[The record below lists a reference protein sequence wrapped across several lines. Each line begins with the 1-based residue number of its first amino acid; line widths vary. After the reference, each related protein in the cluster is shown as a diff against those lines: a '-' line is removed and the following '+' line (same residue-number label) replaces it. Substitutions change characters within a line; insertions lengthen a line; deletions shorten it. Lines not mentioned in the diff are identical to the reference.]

1 MKLSYRFAIASV
13 VILFSLTVFPAIP
26 MPLDSGGVVSASD
39 EQVSSSTNSVRPSNV
54 TSAVEPAEPPVE
66 GVRGI
71 SPATKDR
78 NEQQHFVAIAKENA
92 SINTSE
98 LSIFAEVGTI
108 TTSRAEMILPSQNIS
123 AVQDLDWVK
132 RVQKQRFGNVPNSY
146 AATVQNISSIEAEKI
161 HQNGINGDNVK
172 IGFIGYG
179 PYISNVPYEE
189 QVVNT
194 RNFKQDVS
202 LPSQAEPEHDTAA
215 LEQVSEMAPQ
225 SDFYITAIRSQ
236 TDFGRAV
243 EYLTNKNV
251 DVILTEVTYNVAP
264 GDGTGYVAQKVNQ
277 ATSSGVTVVTP
288 AGNGRAG
295 HYEGN
300 FYNPDAG
307 TDSFHNFEGEDE
319 LNRIGGGG
327 NEVNGE
333 YRFTITWSDFDSNF
347 QSNYDLYIY
356 NERTE
361 EYAASSHAIDY
372 YPQTS
377 AEIVSYETDGYEP
390 ISLVIYHRAGDSVDN
405 VEIHGGNRYGY
416 YPLEYNVPEGSIVPP
431 ATAQSAVSVG
441 AYNTP
446 NEQVAIYSNQ
456 GPIGSRSGIT
466 VTGYS
471 HLSSEYYNDGF
482 GGTSGA
488 APYVAGTA
496 GLMNDKSSNLS
507 PQNTKSTIRETADY
521 LPQSSQRVG
530 GGLVD
535 ATAAVR
541 AVSTSQ
547 PSNFD
552 IEIDSTN
559 APIRAGERLEVTATV
574 ENTGDKLATKDVE
587 LSLPVSNVA
596 SRIDSAS
603 LTLDGGESQ
612 TTTLSVSTSADD
624 NGTPTIEVS
633 TPDDSVTQ
641 GVIINE
647 QSATVEITNVS
658 FTPTEISGDP
668 VSEHEITVKI
678 NNISADGSED
688 EFEVMFPEGVEVTGA
703 EYNLREVYDVE
714 TNNRTLSFSVNPSGG
729 GTINESYTLRNV
741 SILTDSRY
749 DS

>member
-1 MKLSYRFAIASV
+1 MKLSYRLAIASV
-13 VILFSLTVFPAIP
+13 VILFSLTVFPSIP
-26 MPLDSGGVVSASD
+26 MPLDTGGVVSASD
-39 EQVSSSTNSVRPSNV
+39 EQVSLSTNSVRPSNV
-54 TSAVEPAEPPVE
+54 TSSVEPADPPE
-66 GVRGI
+66 RVRGL
-71 SPATKDR
+71 SPVTKDR
-78 NEQQHFVAIAKENA
+78 NEQQQSVVIAKENV

-98 LSIFAEVGTI
+98 LSTFAEVGTI
-108 TTSRAEMILPSQNIS
+108 TTSRAEIILPSQNIS

-132 RVQKQRFGNVPNSY
+132 RVQKQRFGNAPNSY
-146 AATVQNISSIEAEKI
+146 AVNVQNISSIEAEQL
-161 HQNGINGDNVK
+161 HENGINGDNVK

-194 RNFKQDVS
+194 RNFKQDAS
-202 LPSQAEPEHDTAA
+202 LPYQAEPKHDTAA

-236 TDFGRAV
+236 TDFGKAV

-307 TDSFHNFEGEDE
+307 TDSFHNFKGEDE

-333 YRFTITWSDFDSNF
+333 YRFTITWSDFESNF

-361 EYAASSHAIDY
+361 EYVASSHEINY

-390 ISLVIYHRAGDSVDN
+390 ISLVIYHRAGDSADN
-405 VEIHGGNRYGY
+405 VEIHGGNSYGY
-416 YPLEYNVPEGSIVPP
+416 NPLEYNVPEGSIVPP

-488 APYVAGTA
+488 APYVAGTV

-507 PQNTKSTIRETADY
+507 PQKTKNTLRETADY
-521 LPQSSQRVG
+521 LPQPSQRVG

-535 ATAAVR
+535 ATAAVG

-559 APIRAGERLEVTATV
+559 TPIRAGERLEVTATV
-574 ENTGDKLATKDVE
+574 ENTGDKTATKDVE

-596 SRIDSAS
+596 SRIDSTS

-612 TTTLSVSTSADD
+612 TTILSVGTSADD

-633 TPDDSVTQ
+633 TPDDSATQ
-641 GVIINE
+641 GVIIN
-647 QSATVEITNVS
+647 QQPATVEITNVS
-658 FTPTEISGDP
+658 FTPKEISGDQ
-668 VSEHEITVKI
+668 VSKHEITVEI
-678 NNISADGSED
+678 NNLSADDSED
-688 EFEVMFPEGVEVTGA
+688 EFEVVFPEGVEVTSA
-703 EYNLREVYDVE
+703 EYNLREIYDVE

-729 GTINESYTLRNV
+729 GTINKSYTLRNV
-741 SILTDSRY
+741 SISTNSRY
-749 DS
+749 SS